1 LSYAG
6 AGCHE
11 YADRGNM
18 MDANSVQERFA
29 QVVARTPGAIAVSSP
44 AGALTYAELDE
55 RANRIARRLI
65 GLGVRPEDPVMVLQE
80 RSIELVASILGIVKA
95 GALYLPLHSA
105 YPLQRLQWIADSM
118 GKPVLLAD
126 AIMRER
132 GLPEVPTVVFADLD
146 AKQHS
151 LPGTDPNVRTGL
163 DHLVHMIY
171 TSGSTGDPMGVAV
184 THRGVLGLALDSCW
198 DGGAQERILMLAPY
212 AFSVSTYELWV
223 PLLRGGHLVLA
234 PPGRLD
240 VGVLRRLISEHRISA
255 VHVTAGLFRVV
266 ADEAPECFA
275 GVREV
280 LTGGDVISAKA
291 VQQVLQACP
300 DTVVRATYGATEM
313 SLFITSSPMR
323 APYSMGPTVP
333 VGRGLDNTRLHVL
346 DDQLRPLP
354 AGGVGD
360 LYVAGSRL
368 ARGYYGRPG
377 VTAERFVADPHLGA
391 GQRMY
396 RTGDQV
402 RMRPDGL
409 IEFVGRSGDQVKIRG
424 YRVELAEVESVL
436 ARYHGLAH
444 AVVVAREVENG
455 EKRLIAYVVAEAG
468 QAGTGQAG
476 TGQAGTGQAGTG
488 QAGTGLVDMGG
499 LRAHAMEL
507 LPEYMVPSAFVT
519 LDSLP
524 LTPNGKVD
532 RQALPEPAVEGSSAY
547 RAPET
552 TRQEILCSLFAEV
565 LGVPRVGVDDS
576 FFDLHGESLNAVRL
590 ISSIQACLGVELL
603 VSDVFDAPTVAE
615 LDQQLERALPSQA

>member
-1 LSYAG
+1 MVDS
-6 AGCHE
+6 
-11 YADRGNM
+11 
-18 MDANSVQERFA
+18 NSVQERFA
-29 QVVARTPGAIAVSSP
+29 QVVARTPGAVAVSSP
-44 AGALTYAELDE
+44 VEAVTYAELDE
-55 RANRIARRLI
+55 RANRIAHRLL

-80 RSIELVASILGIVKA
+80 RSVEMVASILAIVKA
-95 GALYLPLHSA
+95 GALYLPLHNA
-105 YPLQRLQWIADSM
+105 YPPQRLQWITDSV

-132 GLPEVPTVVFADLD
+132 RLPEVPTVVFVDSD
-146 AKQHS
+146 TEQRT

-163 DHLVHMIY
+163 DHLVHVLY

-198 DGGAQERILMLAPY
+198 DDGGQERILMLAPY
-212 AFSVSTYELWV
+212 AFGVSTYELWV

-240 VGVLRRLISEHRISA
+240 VGTLRRLITEHQISA

-266 ADEAPECFA
+266 ADEAPDCFA

-291 VQQVLQACP
+291 VQQVLEACP

-313 SLFITSSPMR
+313 SSFITNSPMR
-323 APYSMGPTVP
+323 APYSMGLTVP
-333 VGRGLDNTRLHVL
+333 VGRGMDNTRLHVL
-346 DDQLRPLP
+346 DEQLRPLR
-354 AGGVGD
+354 AGEVGD
-360 LYVAGSRL
+360 LYVAGDRL
-368 ARGYYGRPG
+368 ARGYYWRPG
-377 VTAERFVADPHLGA
+377 VTAERFVADPFAGA

-402 RMRPDGL
+402 RMRQDGL

-436 ARYHGLAH
+436 ARYQGLAH
-444 AVVVAREVENG
+444 AVVVAREVEDG

-468 QAGTGQAG
+468 K
-476 TGQAGTGQAGTG
+476 
-488 QAGTGLVDMGG
+488 VDVDG
-499 LRAHAMEL
+499 LRAHAAEL
-507 LPEYMVPSAFVT
+507 LPEYMVPAAFVT

-532 RQALPEPAVEGSSAY
+532 RKALPEPVVEGSPDY
-547 RAPET
+547 QAPET
-552 TRQEILCSLFAEV
+552 ARQEILCSLFAEV
-565 LGVPRVGVDDS
+565 LGMPRVGINDS
-576 FFDLHGESLNAVRL
+576 FFDLHGESLMAMRL
-590 ISSIQACLGVELL
+590 ISSIQAWLGVELL
-603 VSDVFDAPTVAE
+603 VSDIFDAPTVAE
-615 LDQQLERALPSQA
+615 LDQQVEKARQQPQA

>member
-1 LSYAG
+1 
-6 AGCHE
+6 
-11 YADRGNM
+11 M
-18 MDANSVQERFA
+18 MDSNSVQERFA
-29 QVVARTPGAIAVSSP
+29 WVMARTPDAIAVSSP
-44 AGALTYAELDE
+44 AEALTYAELDE

-80 RSIELVASILGIVKA
+80 RSVEMVASILGIVKA

-105 YPLQRLQWIADSM
+105 YPLPRLQWIADSV
-118 GKPVLLAD
+118 GRPVLLAD

-132 GLPEVPTVVFADLD
+132 GLPEVPTIVFVDSD
-146 AKQHS
+146 AEQRS
-151 LPGTDPNVRTGL
+151 LPGTDPSVRTGL
-163 DHLVHMIY
+163 DRLVHVLY

-198 DGGAQERILMLAPY
+198 DGGGQERILMLAPY
-212 AFSVSTYELWV
+212 AFGVSTYELWV
-223 PLLRGGHLVLA
+223 PLLRGGRLVLA

-240 VGVLRRLISEHRISA
+240 VGTLRRLITEHQISA

-313 SLFITSSPMR
+313 SAFITNSPMR
-323 APYSMGPTVP
+323 APYSMGLTVP
-333 VGRGLDNTRLHVL
+333 VGRGMDNTRLHVL
-346 DDQLRPLP
+346 DEHLRPLP
-354 AGGVGD
+354 TGEIGD
-360 LYVAGSRL
+360 LYVAGDRL
-368 ARGYYGRPG
+368 ARGYYRRPD
-377 VTAERFVADPHLGA
+377 VTAERFVADPFARA

-402 RMRPDGL
+402 RMRQDGL

-444 AVVVAREVENG
+444 TVVVAREVEDG

-468 QAGTGQAG
+468 QVDTELVDTELVDTELVDTELVDTGQF
-476 TGQAGTGQAGTG
+476 
-488 QAGTGLVDMGG
+488 DIGG
-499 LRAHAMEL
+499 LRAHATEF

-532 RQALPEPAVEGSSAY
+532 RKALPEPVVEASSNY
-547 RAPET
+547 RAPQT
-552 TRQEILCSLFAEV
+552 ARQEILCSLFAEV
-565 LGVPRVGVDDS
+565 LGVPRVGLDDS
-576 FFDLHGESLNAVRL
+576 FFDLHGESLMAMRL
-590 ISSIQACLGVELL
+590 ISSIQDRLSIELL
-603 VSDVFDAPTVAE
+603 VSDIFDAPTVAE
-615 LDQQLERALPSQA
+615 LDQQVEKALQQSQA

>member
-1 LSYAG
+1 
-6 AGCHE
+6 
-11 YADRGNM
+11 
-18 MDANSVQERFA
+18 MDSNSVQERFA
-29 QVVARTPGAIAVSSP
+29 QVVARTPEAIAVSSP
-44 AGALTYAELDE
+44 DEAVTYAELDE
-55 RANRIARRLI
+55 RANRIARRLL

-80 RSIELVASILGIVKA
+80 RTVDMVASILAIVKA

-105 YPLQRLQWIADSM
+105 YPLQRLQWIADSV

-132 GLPEVPTVVFADLD
+132 GLPEVPVVVYVDSD
-146 AKQHS
+146 AELRA
-151 LPGTDPNVRTGL
+151 LPGSDPGVRTGL
-163 DHLVHMIY
+163 DHLVHVLY

-198 DGGAQERILMLAPY
+198 DGGGQERILMLAPY
-212 AFSVSTYELWV
+212 AFGVSTYELWV

-240 VGVLRRLISEHRISA
+240 VGTLRRLITEHDISA

-291 VQQVLQACP
+291 VQQVLEACP
-300 DTVVRATYGATEM
+300 GTVVRATYGATEM
-313 SLFITSSPMR
+313 SSFITNSPMR
-323 APYSMGPTVP
+323 APYSMGLTVP
-333 VGRGLDNTRLHVL
+333 VGRGMDNTRLHVL
-346 DDQLRPLP
+346 DEQLRPLP
-354 AGGVGD
+354 TGEVGD
-360 LYVAGSRL
+360 LYVAGERL
-368 ARGYYGRPG
+368 ARGYYRRPG
-377 VTAERFVADPHLGA
+377 VTAERFVADPFAGA

-402 RMRPDGL
+402 RMRQDGL

-436 ARYHGLAH
+436 ARFHGLAH
-444 AVVVAREVENG
+444 AVVVAREVEDG
-455 EKRLIAYVVAEAG
+455 EKRLIAYVVGEAG
-468 QAGTGQAG
+468 QID
-476 TGQAGTGQAGTG
+476 
-488 QAGTGLVDMGG
+488 VDD
-499 LRAHAMEL
+499 LRAHGIEL
-507 LPEYMVPSAFVT
+507 LPEYMVPSAFVP

-532 RQALPEPAVEGSSAY
+532 RKALPEPLIEGAADY

-552 TRQEILCSLFAEV
+552 ERQELLCTLFAEV
-565 LGVPRVGVDDS
+565 LGVPRVGIDDS
-576 FFDLHGESLNAVRL
+576 FFDLHGESLMAMRL
-590 ISSIQACLGVELL
+590 ISAIQAQLGAELL
-603 VSDVFDAPTVAE
+603 ISDIFDAPTVAE
-615 LDQQLERALPSQA
+615 LDQQVEKALRESVGTRPGDGA

>member
-1 LSYAG
+1 
-6 AGCHE
+6 
-11 YADRGNM
+11 
-18 MDANSVQERFA
+18 MDSNSVQERFA
-29 QVVARTPGAIAVSSP
+29 QVVARTPDAIAVSSS
-44 AGALTYAELDE
+44 AEALTYAELDE
-55 RANRIARRLI
+55 RADRIARRLL

-80 RSIELVASILGIVKA
+80 RSVEMVASILGIVKA
-95 GALYLPLHSA
+95 GAMYLPLHSA
-105 YPLQRLQWIADSM
+105 YPLQRLQWIADRLSR
-118 GKPVLLAD
+118 PVLLAD
-126 AIMRER
+126 ATMRER
-132 GLPEVPTVVFADLD
+132 GLPEVPTVVFVDSD
-146 AKQHS
+146 VKQRS
-151 LPGTDPNVRTGL
+151 LPGTDPDVRTGL

-198 DGGAQERILMLAPY
+198 NGGGQERVLMLAPY

-240 VGVLRRLISEHRISA
+240 VGTLRRLITEHQISA

-313 SLFITSSPMR
+313 SLFITHSPMR

-333 VGRGLDNTRLHVL
+333 VGRGLDNTRLYVL
-346 DDQLRPLP
+346 DEQLKALP
-354 AGGVGD
+354 AGEVGD
-360 LYVAGSRL
+360 LYVAGDRL

-377 VTAERFVADPHLGA
+377 VTAERFVADPFARA
-391 GQRMY
+391 GQRVY

-455 EKRLIAYVVAEAG
+455 EKRLIAYVVGEV
-468 QAGTGQAG
+468 GTEQ
-476 TGQAGTGQAGTG
+476 
-488 QAGTGLVDMGG
+488 VDLGG
-499 LRAHAMEL
+499 LRAHAAEL
-507 LPEYMVPSAFVT
+507 LPEYMVPSAFVM

-532 RQALPEPAVEGSSAY
+532 RQALPEPVMAGSSPY
-547 RAPET
+547 RAPQT
-552 TRQEILCSLFAEV
+552 ARQQTLCSLFAEV
-565 LGVPRVGVDDS
+565 LRVPRVGVDDS
-576 FFDLHGESLNAVRL
+576 FFDLHGESLSAMRL
-590 ISSIQACLGVELL
+590 VSSIQDCLGVELL
-603 VSDVFDAPTVAE
+603 ISDIFDAPTVAE
-615 LDQQLERALPSQA
+615 LDLQLERALPSQA

>member
-1 LSYAG
+1 
-6 AGCHE
+6 
-11 YADRGNM
+11 M
-18 MDANSVQERFA
+18 MDSNSVQERFA
-29 QVVARTPGAIAVSSP
+29 QVVARTPNAIAVSSP
-44 AGALTYAELDE
+44 AEAVTYAELDE
-55 RANRIARRLI
+55 RANRIARRLL

-80 RSIELVASILGIVKA
+80 RSVDMVASILAIVKA
-95 GALYLPLHSA
+95 GAQYLPLHSA
-105 YPLQRLQWIADSM
+105 YPLQRLQWIADNV

-132 GLPEVPTVVFADLD
+132 GLPEVPTVVFVDSD
-146 AKQHS
+146 VRQRS

-198 DGGAQERILMLAPY
+198 DGGSQERILMLAPY

-240 VGVLRRLISEHRISA
+240 VDILRRLITEHQISA

-275 GVREV
+275 AVREV

-333 VGRGLDNTRLHVL
+333 VGRGLDNTRLYVL
-346 DDQLRPLP
+346 DEQLVLLP
-354 AGGVGD
+354 AGEVGD

-377 VTAERFVADPHLGA
+377 ITAERFVADPFARA

-402 RMRPDGL
+402 RMRQDGL
-409 IEFVGRSGDQVKIRG
+409 VEFVGRAGDQVKIRG

-436 ARYHGLAH
+436 VRYHGLAH

-455 EKRLIAYVVAEAG
+455 EKRLIAYVVPEAG
-468 QAGTGQAG
+468 QLDTGQVD
-476 TGQAGTGQAGTG
+476 TGQ
-488 QAGTGLVDMGG
+488 VDMGG
-499 LRAHAMEL
+499 LRAHATEL

-532 RQALPEPAVEGSSAY
+532 RKALPEPAVAGSSAY
-547 RAPET
+547 RAPQT
-552 TRQEILCSLFAEV
+552 ARQEILCSLFAEV
-565 LGVPRVGVDDS
+565 LGVPRVGIDDS
-576 FFDLHGESLNAVRL
+576 FFDLHGQSLSAMRL
-590 ISSIQACLGVELL
+590 IGSIQDCLGVELL

-615 LDQQLERALPSQA
+615 LDRQLEMALQQSQA

>member
-1 LSYAG
+1 
-6 AGCHE
+6 
-11 YADRGNM
+11 M
-18 MDANSVQERFA
+18 MDSNSVQERFA
-29 QVVARTPGAIAVSSP
+29 QVVARTPDAIAVSSP
-44 AGALTYAELDE
+44 ADAVTYAELDD
-55 RANRIARRLI
+55 RANRMARQLL

-80 RSIELVASILGIVKA
+80 RSVEMVASILAIVKA

-105 YPLQRLQWIADSM
+105 YPLQRLQWIADSV

-132 GLPEVPTVVFADLD
+132 GLPEVPTVVFVDSD
-146 AKQHS
+146 AKQRS

-163 DHLVHMIY
+163 DHLVHVLY

-198 DGGAQERILMLAPY
+198 DGGSQERILMLAPY
-212 AFSVSTYELWV
+212 AFGVSTYELWV

-240 VGVLRRLISEHRISA
+240 VGTLRRLITEHQISA

-291 VQQVLQACP
+291 VQQVLEACP

-313 SLFITSSPMR
+313 SSFITNSPMR
-323 APYSMGPTVP
+323 APYSMGLTVP
-333 VGRGLDNTRLHVL
+333 VGRGMDHTRLHVL
-346 DDQLRPLP
+346 DEQLRPLP
-354 AGGVGD
+354 TGEVGD
-360 LYVAGSRL
+360 LYVAGDRL

-377 VTAERFVADPHLGA
+377 VTAERFVADPFAVA

-402 RMRPDGL
+402 RMRQDGL

-444 AVVVAREVENG
+444 AVVVAREDSGG

-468 QAGTGQAG
+468 R
-476 TGQAGTGQAGTG
+476 
-488 QAGTGLVDMGG
+488 LDVDG
-499 LRAHAMEL
+499 LRAHATEL

-532 RQALPEPAVEGSSAY
+532 RQALPEPVVEASSDY

-552 TRQEILCSLFAEV
+552 ARQEILCSLFAEV

-576 FFDLHGESLNAVRL
+576 FFDLHGESLKAMRL
-590 ISSIQACLGVELL
+590 ISSILACLGVELL
-603 VSDVFDAPTVAE
+603 ISDIFDAPTVAE
-615 LDQQLERALPSQA
+615 LDQQVEKALQQSQA

>member
-1 LSYAG
+1 
-6 AGCHE
+6 
-11 YADRGNM
+11 M
-18 MDANSVQERFA
+18 MDSNSVQERFA
-29 QVVARTPGAIAVSSP
+29 WVMARTPDAIAVSSP
-44 AGALTYAELDE
+44 AEALTYAELDE

-80 RSIELVASILGIVKA
+80 RSVEMVASILGIVKA

-105 YPLQRLQWIADSM
+105 YPLPRLQWIADSV
-118 GKPVLLAD
+118 GRPVLLAD

-132 GLPEVPTVVFADLD
+132 GLPEVPTIVFVDSD
-146 AKQHS
+146 AEQRS
-151 LPGTDPNVRTGL
+151 LPGTDPSVRTGL
-163 DHLVHMIY
+163 DRLVHVLY

-198 DGGAQERILMLAPY
+198 DGGGQERILMLAPY
-212 AFSVSTYELWV
+212 AFGVSTYELWV
-223 PLLRGGHLVLA
+223 PLLRGGRLVLA

-240 VGVLRRLISEHRISA
+240 VGTLRRLITEHQISA

-313 SLFITSSPMR
+313 SAFITNSPMR
-323 APYSMGPTVP
+323 APYSMGLTVP
-333 VGRGLDNTRLHVL
+333 VGRGMDNTRLHVL
-346 DDQLRPLP
+346 DEHLRPLP
-354 AGGVGD
+354 TGEVGD
-360 LYVAGSRL
+360 LYVAGDRL
-368 ARGYYGRPG
+368 ARGYYRRPD
-377 VTAERFVADPHLGA
+377 VTAERFVADPFARA

-402 RMRPDGL
+402 RMRQDGL

-444 AVVVAREVENG
+444 AVVVAREVEDG

-468 QAGTGQAG
+468 QVGTELVDTGQ
-476 TGQAGTGQAGTG
+476 
-488 QAGTGLVDMGG
+488 VDIGG
-499 LRAHAMEL
+499 LRAHATEF

-532 RQALPEPAVEGSSAY
+532 RKALPEPVVEASSNY
-547 RAPET
+547 RAPQT
-552 TRQEILCSLFAEV
+552 ARQEILCSLFAEV
-565 LGVPRVGVDDS
+565 LGVPRVGLDDS
-576 FFDLHGESLNAVRL
+576 FFDLHGESLMAMRL
-590 ISSIQACLGVELL
+590 ISSIQDRLSIELL
-603 VSDVFDAPTVAE
+603 VSDIFDAPTVAE
-615 LDQQLERALPSQA
+615 LDQQVEKALQQSQA

>member
-1 LSYAG
+1 MVDS
-6 AGCHE
+6 
-11 YADRGNM
+11 
-18 MDANSVQERFA
+18 NSVQERFA
-29 QVVARTPGAIAVSSP
+29 WVMARTPDAIAVSSP
-44 AGALTYAELDE
+44 AEALTYAELDE

-80 RSIELVASILGIVKA
+80 RSVEMVASILGIVKA

-105 YPLQRLQWIADSM
+105 YPLPRLQWIADSV
-118 GKPVLLAD
+118 GRPVLLAD

-132 GLPEVPTVVFADLD
+132 GLPEVPTIVFVDSD
-146 AKQHS
+146 AEQRS

-163 DHLVHMIY
+163 DRLVHVLY

-198 DGGAQERILMLAPY
+198 DGGGQERILMLAPY
-212 AFSVSTYELWV
+212 AFGVSTYELWV
-223 PLLRGGHLVLA
+223 PLLRGGRLVLA

-240 VGVLRRLISEHRISA
+240 VGTLRRLITEHQISA

-266 ADEAPECFA
+266 ADEAPECFG

-291 VQQVLQACP
+291 VEQVLQACP
-300 DTVVRATYGATEM
+300 DTVVRATYGATET
-313 SLFITSSPMR
+313 SAFITNSPMR
-323 APYSMGPTVP
+323 APYSMGLTVP
-333 VGRGLDNTRLHVL
+333 VGRGMDNTRLYVL
-346 DDQLRPLP
+346 DEHLRPLP
-354 AGGVGD
+354 AGEVGD
-360 LYVAGSRL
+360 LYVAGDRL
-368 ARGYYGRPG
+368 ARGYYRRPD
-377 VTAERFVADPHLGA
+377 VTAERFVADPFARA

-396 RTGDQV
+396 RMGDQV
-402 RMRPDGL
+402 RMRQDGL

-444 AVVVAREVENG
+444 TVVVAREVEDG

-468 QAGTGQAG
+468 QVDTGQF
-476 TGQAGTGQAGTG
+476 
-488 QAGTGLVDMGG
+488 DIGG
-499 LRAHAMEL
+499 LRAHATEL

-532 RQALPEPAVEGSSAY
+532 RKALPEPVAEASSNY
-547 RAPET
+547 RAPQT
-552 TRQEILCSLFAEV
+552 ARQEILCSLFAEV
-565 LGVPRVGVDDS
+565 LGVPRVGLDDS
-576 FFDLHGESLNAVRL
+576 FFDLHGESLMAMRL
-590 ISSIQACLGVELL
+590 ISSIQDRLSIELL
-603 VSDVFDAPTVAE
+603 VSDIFDAPTVAE
-615 LDQQLERALPSQA
+615 LDQQVEKALQQSQA